1 MHLVSFD
8 IYHLIHFY
16 ICTIQF
22 RYRYYLSR
30 YLYINRHQYIKKD
43 TYHILL
49 RVVHS
54 GPSLQNRKKHL
65 LLYKTICNLFW
76 TRFNP
81 RKTSYYSVPQ
91 LLLVTIVSIK
101 QRVSLSSV
109 NYDQCVSVIKLPPQ
123 HMSKAMTQS
132 SSMRT
137 HLIVHLYR
145 ESTTIFHSMKIYNQ
159 FLNNKGNT
167 KIVYVPYCNRK

>member
-1 MHLVSFD
+1 MKNQFILAKTIDLSLLVQQKSSVESSIND
-8 IYHLIHFY
+8 GVHQKKV
-16 ICTIQF
+16 TKV
-22 RYRYYLSR
+22 LSR
-30 YLYINRHQYIKKD
+30 YLYINRHQYTKKD

-54 GPSLQNRKKHL
+54 GPSLQNRKKINL
-65 LLYKTICNLFW
+65 LIYKTICNLFW

-109 NYDQCVSVIKLPPQ
+109 NYD
-123 HMSKAMTQS
+123 
-132 SSMRT
+132 
-137 HLIVHLYR
+137 
-145 ESTTIFHSMKIYNQ
+145 
-159 FLNNKGNT
+159 
-167 KIVYVPYCNRK
+167 